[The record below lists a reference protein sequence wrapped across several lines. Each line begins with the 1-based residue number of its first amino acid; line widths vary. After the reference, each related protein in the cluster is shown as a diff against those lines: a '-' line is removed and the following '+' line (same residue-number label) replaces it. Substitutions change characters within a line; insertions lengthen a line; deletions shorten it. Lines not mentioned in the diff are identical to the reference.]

1 VEDQV
6 IREYLQEAG
15 GLMWNYQMHLV
26 AGFSAGTAFLSAIST
41 YDIYTLRNEGVYDE
55 IRTKSRPDDPLILEA
70 IALLKEMS

>member
-1 VEDQV
+1 
-6 IREYLQEAG
+6 
-15 GLMWNYQMHLV
+15 MHLV